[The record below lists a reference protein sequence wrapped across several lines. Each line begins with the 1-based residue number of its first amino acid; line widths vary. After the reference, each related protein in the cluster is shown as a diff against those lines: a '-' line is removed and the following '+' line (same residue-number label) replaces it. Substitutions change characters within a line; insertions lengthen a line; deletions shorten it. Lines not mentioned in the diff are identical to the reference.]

1 MPLTDVFVFLRS
13 LVSHWGVLMTGGI
26 PIAIL
31 ALWEHW
37 TGQSISWGPFSI
49 GALVF
54 VLWAA
59 YLAWKDQHGQWV
71 ALTREIQGLRST
83 RSLARGYI
91 SYGSLRDS
99 VNVSNVSLTET
110 KTEAVI
116 EWQIPFER
124 TYHVSVQVVSGGS
137 PGTLA
142 QIVEQA
148 PKMVKI
154 RFVDKLGIPSIA
166 WEFSFL
172 AE

>member
-1 MPLTDVFVFLRS
+1 MDLFFFVRS

-26 PIAIL
+26 PMAIL
-31 ALWEHW
+31 AVWEHW
-37 TGQSISWGPFSI
+37 KGQSISWGFFLV

-54 VLWAA
+54 LLWAA
-59 YLAWKDQHGQWV
+59 YLAWKDEHGKCV

-99 VNVSNVSLTET
+99 VNVSKISLTEN
-110 KTEAVI
+110 KTEATI

-124 TYHVSVQVVSGGS
+124 TYHVSVQVVSGMS

-142 QIVEQA
+142 QIVEQT

-154 RFVDKLGIPSIA
+154 RFSDQGIPSLA